1 MVVWRAVQM
10 RVLRY
15 RDPDELS
22 EGLRGERRAG
32 LTPRGLLF
40 AALEARGEISL
51 ATLEDLDAVSSVRVG
66 EKLSLVAPW
75 MGQYF
80 HLDAVHRL
88 PGDAVL
94 WNGDRRLGD
103 SPVAARVAEVLAQ
116 WLKAS
121 SAKNLFLGC
130 TPHLPGSWWARGD
143 EVTALH
149 AEGYLD
155 CVVTAGG
162 VLARKVEDR
171 QLYYLSFSE
180 LGGTARRPAEW
191 FEVFRSDLGPILLL
205 ERRLVGN
212 RLVVTCEHGL
222 VELDVGHL
230 PDLVIETARV
240 NMHTGFGVVG
250 RIDGGAFAVTSGTV
264 TPWGLTNL
272 SPALLVG
279 APRQRLSDLPAAL
292 RAHLAR

>member
-1 MVVWRAVQM
+1 M

-15 RDPDELS
+15 RDPAELT
-22 EGLRGERRAG
+22 EGLRAERRAG

-40 AALEARGEISL
+40 AALEARGEIVL

-88 PGDAVL
+88 PGEAVL

-103 SPVAARVAEVLAQ
+103 SPVAARVAEILAE

-130 TPHLPGSWWARGD
+130 TPHLPGSWWARGT

-155 CVVTAGG
+155 CVVTSGG
-162 VLARKVEDR
+162 VLARKVEDL
-171 QLYYLSFSE
+171 QLYYSSFAE
-180 LGGTARRPAEW
+180 LCTPRRSAEW
-191 FEVFRSDLGPILLL
+191 TEVFRSDLGPILLL
-205 ERRLVGN
+205 ERRLVGH

-222 VELDVGHL
+222 VELEVGHL
-230 PDLVIETARV
+230 PDLVIETSRV
-240 NMHTGFGVVG
+240 TMHAGFGVVG
-250 RIDGGAFAVTSGTV
+250 RVDGGAFAVTSGTV

-279 APRQRLSDLPAAL
+279 ASRQRLSDLPAAL